1 MEAKFLK
8 SEFASISIKKAAYR
22 YIDKFSIDINLTQD
36 SYICTL
42 SFDKNLTSAQQDYFL
57 NQFKKEVLDQ
67 ELREKIK
74 LETEDVRNLI
84 LAHAFSKTNLIDE

>member
-1 MEAKFLK
+1 M
-8 SEFASISIKKAAYR
+8 IIDGKKVA
-22 YIDKFSIDINLTQD
+22 
-36 SYICTL
+36 
-42 SFDKNLTSAQQDYFL
+42 
-57 NQFKKEVLDQ
+57 Q